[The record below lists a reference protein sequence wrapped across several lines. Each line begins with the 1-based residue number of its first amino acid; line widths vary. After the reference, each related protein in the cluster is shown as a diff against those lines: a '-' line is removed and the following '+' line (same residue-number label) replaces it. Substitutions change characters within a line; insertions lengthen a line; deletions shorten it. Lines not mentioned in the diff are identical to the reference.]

1 MAQSNICSNKAT
13 SSVSYL
19 LGGKHVGPN
28 PKVNNMAIGYEAAK
42 YDMILVSDSG
52 IKSKCYF
59 VHHISVCTLYMH
71 MYIFVCQE
79 AHSDIFRNLD
89 LINII

>member
-52 IKSKCYF
+52 IKSKCFFCTSYF
-59 VHHISVCTLYMH
+59 SLYIIYAH
-71 MYIFVCQE
+71 VYICL
-79 AHSDIFRNLD
+79 SGSTFRHFS
-89 LINII
+89 